1 MSDNRDTFSFIF
13 FDSAYFVAQNLAERK
28 SFISALQD
36 FETTF
41 YEISGS
47 RWLAAIISLH
57 SACEKLLKTVSP
69 KNKMEDLIDDLNIP
83 SRLKEKS
90 HDFRLFRNTIVHEGY
105 KPKDDPKAIKLFFDN
120 GMLLFEHL
128 FRQIVK
134 KDLAETFTKKLY
146 KGEFPLWKIFKKTK
160 NLVQKENF
168 SSEELLV
175 ITSILILQCRYLVS
189 MGGPV
194 ERTKN
199 NNDFSYKELRI
210 ETLSGI
216 ENLDEDVR
224 YEDLLI
230 KEGVYFQDDLW
241 EKINFNVLN
250 GICKK
255 LDCKE
260 IFRVDGLDCPVCN
273 GFHDFMRDEIWINL
287 ELDEYSM
294 LELKKPFELKEVKS
308 AFCTSCLNGTSNPL
322 LLKHFYSPIKE
333 KSLEDAFECWKED
346 RSDEI
351 DFFQTK

>member
-1 MSDNRDTFSFIF
+1 MPDNRDTFSFIF
-13 FDSAYFVAQNLAERK
+13 FDSAYFVAQNLAERR

-69 KNKMEDLIDDLNIP
+69 KNKMEDLINDLNIS

-146 KGEFPLWKIFKKTK
+146 KGEFPLWKFFKKTK

-194 ERTKN
+194 ERTKIN
-199 NNDFSYKELRI
+199 KDSFYKELRI

-216 ENLDEDVR
+216 ENLDEKVR

-230 KEGVYFQDDLW
+230 KEGDYFQDDLW

-260 IFRVDGLDCPVCN
+260 IFRVNGLDCPMCN

-294 LELKKPFELKEVKS
+294 LELKEPFELKEVKS
-308 AFCTSCLNGTSNPL
+308 AFCTFCLHGTSNPL

-333 KSLEDAFECWKED
+333 KSLEDAIERWKED
-346 RSDEI
+346 WSDEM